1 MQFLVE
7 TQYRFGSGSVAAA
20 MSLDGKLVR
29 ASLWERNS
37 FWDKGY
43 ALIPLEELRHV
54 NRVVLNKSAYPG
66 GKTTFAGSGRQFVA
80 QEARKLQR
88 TPEGY
93 VPRLGERGPI
103 KVALIKAADGWSSAR
118 RERARQ
124 IAREGWL
131 REALAH
137 LRAWKPV
144 GKFAVK
150 GGTIVLQSVE
160 HDPGFGGRL
169 ARLRVK
175 EEVVAYCPV

>member
-1 MQFLVE
+1 MKFLVE
-7 TQYRFGSGSVAAA
+7 TQYRFGSGSVAAS
-20 MSLDGKLVR
+20 MSLDGMRVR
-29 ASLWERNS
+29 ASLWEKS
-37 FWDKGY
+37 PFWDKGY
-43 ALIPLEELRHV
+43 ALISLEELR
-54 NRVVLNKSAYPG
+54 RVRRVTLYKAAYPG
-66 GKTTFAGSGRQFVA
+66 GIYKFSGSGRQFVA
-80 QEARKLQR
+80 QEARKML
-88 TPEGY
+88 TAPKGY
-93 VPRLGERGPI
+93 VPRLGERGP
-103 KVALIKAADGWSSAR
+103 LKAALLEASVGWSSAR

-124 IAREGWL
+124 IAREDYL

>member
-7 TQYRFGSGSVAAA
+7 TLYRFGSGSVAAS
-20 MSLDGKLVR
+20 MSLNGKLVR

-37 FWDKGY
+37 FWDRGY
-43 ALIPLEELRHV
+43 ALVPLEELRHV
-54 NRVVLNKSAYPG
+54 RNVTIYKAAYPG
-66 GKTTFAGSGRQFVA
+66 GIFMFSGSGRQFVA
-80 QEARKLQR
+80 QEALKML
-88 TPEGY
+88 TAPEGY
-93 VPRLGERGPI
+93 VPRLGERGP
-103 KVALIKAADGWSSAR
+103 LKASLLGASVGWSAAR

-124 IAREGWL
+124 IAREGYL

-137 LRAWKPV
+137 LRAWKPD

-150 GGTIVLQSVE
+150 GGTIVLQSPE

>member
-1 MQFLVE
+1 MKILVD
-7 TQYRFGSGSVAAA
+7 TQYRFGSGSVAA
-20 MSLDGKLVR
+20 SLTLDGKHIS
-29 ASLWERNS
+29 ASHWERDS

-43 ALIPLEELRHV
+43 ALIPLEKLRHV
-54 NRVVLNKSAYPG
+54 RNVALSMSAYPG

-80 QEARKLQR
+80 QEARKIR
-88 TPEGY
+88 TAPEGY

-103 KVALIKAADGWSSAR
+103 KAALLGASVGWSAAR

-124 IAREGWL
+124 IALAGWC

-137 LRAWKPV
+137 LRAWKPD

-150 GGTIVLQSVE
+150 GGTIVLQSPE

-175 EEVVAYCPV
+175 EKVVAYCPV

>member
-1 MQFLVE
+1 MKFLVE
-7 TQYRFGSGSVAAA
+7 TQYRFGSGSVAAS

-37 FWDKGY
+37 FWDRGY

-54 NRVVLNKSAYPG
+54 RNVIIYRAAYPG
-66 GKTTFAGSGRQFVA
+66 GIYEFSGSGRQFIA
-80 QEARKLQR
+80 QEARKA
-88 TPEGY
+88 EAASKGY
-93 VPRLGERGPI
+93 VPRLGERGPL
-103 KVALIKAADGWSSAR
+103 KVALLEASRGWSAAR

-124 IAREGWL
+124 IAREGYL

-144 GKFAVK
+144 GRFAVK

>member
-1 MQFLVE
+1 MKFLVE
-7 TQYRFGSGSVAAA
+7 TMYRFGSGSVAAS
-20 MSLDGKLVR
+20 MSIEGKLVR

-43 ALIPLEELRHV
+43 ALIPLGELR
-54 NRVVLNKSAYPG
+54 RVRNVTIHKAAYPG
-66 GKTTFAGSGRQFVA
+66 GIFRFSGSGRQFIV

-93 VPRLGERGPI
+93 VPRLEERGP
-103 KVALIKAADGWSSAR
+103 LKAALLKASNGWSSAR

-124 IAREGWL
+124 IAREGWC
-131 REALAH
+131 REVLAH
-137 LRAWKPV
+137 LQVWKPD

-175 EEVVAYCPV
+175 EKVVAYCPV

>member
-1 MQFLVE
+1 MKILVD
-7 TQYRFGSGSVAAA
+7 TQYRFGSGSVAA
-20 MSLDGKLVR
+20 SLTLDGKHIS
-29 ASLWERNS
+29 ASHWERDS

-54 NRVVLNKSAYPG
+54 RRIVLIKSAYPG
-66 GKTTFAGSGRQFVA
+66 GIYRFSGSGRQFVA
-80 QEARKLQR
+80 QEARKIQCA
-88 TPEGY
+88 PEGY

-103 KVALIKAADGWSSAR
+103 KAALLGASVGWSAAR

-124 IAREGWL
+124 IALAGWC

-137 LRAWKPV
+137 LRAWKPD

-150 GGTIVLQSVE
+150 GGTIVLQSPE